1 MGAFH
6 ICHNAGDGKLSSAC
20 VLVLF
25 SAPVSHRQRHCESP
39 NELQTRPPRHPRVPR
54 ACNDSRVTMQGN
66 SCPPQSII
74 AISSSS
80 DKPLLERFSFF
91 THLWISLFQHCANQG
106 SFALDISM
114 RIRSSSRSF
123 SNSSSRFFL
132 VDHLCPA
139 FITPD
144 QRAHQQ
150 MLQAHPSGSSLAIS
164 ACPSRQVR

>member
-1 MGAFH
+1 MH
-6 ICHNAGDGKLSSAC
+6 IYHNGGDENVSSAC

-91 THLWISLFQHCANQG
+91 THFWISLFQHCANQG

-123 SNSSSRFFL
+123 SNSSSRFFFSTISAL
-132 VDHLCPA
+132 HLSHQINA
-139 FITPD
+139 SV
-144 QRAHQQ
+144 HQQ

-164 ACPSRQVR
+164 ACPSRRVR